1 MESDSRATV
10 LLKFDNMV
18 KKVGQ
23 LVNDNQREEIA
34 IFLIESEI
42 EERRKELE
50 AFKVKQESFA
60 LVEHELALIKS
71 IVTEEEAKFLQRK
84 QQEKDNVK
92 VVAEEKELELE
103 DKRQEL
109 KDAEQEIKEMHVRI
123 EENQLK
129 EKALQKKIDLKTEK
143 IEKILADI
151 EVENKA
157 LKELNEAVLQRAED
171 MMIIKEHEDLV
182 TQRDAKAKELA
193 KISDKQKSMQE
204 KLDQIKQM
212 IEKIG
217 EDLREARI
225 NKDRK
230 IEELQEM
237 RRKGEDMSKY
247 QDNLTIELSEL
258 ETLESEITFL
268 NYYIS
273 KAELKL
279 MQYKKAN
286 REKQANAWKNSKLM
300 ELQQEL
306 MTLPTTSYTHNAK
319 DRIDT
324 SVKSIIDKI
333 TSINTK

>member
-1 MESDSRATV
+1 MEGDSRAAV

-23 LVNDNQREEIA
+23 LINDNQREEIA

-42 EERRKELE
+42 EERRRELE
-50 AFKVKQESFA
+50 AFKAKQESFA

-71 IVTEEEAKFLQRK
+71 IVTEEEARFLQRK
-84 QQEKDNVK
+84 QQEKENVK
-92 VVAEEKELELE
+92 VVAEAREVELE
-103 DKRQEL
+103 DKREEL
-109 KDAEQEIKEMHVRI
+109 KDAEQQIKEMHVRI

-129 EKALQKKIDLKTEK
+129 EKALQKKIILKTEK
-143 IEKILADI
+143 IEKILIDI

-171 MMIIKEHEDLV
+171 VMIIKEHEDLV
-182 TQRDAKAKELA
+182 MQRDTKVKELA
-193 KISDKQKSMQE
+193 KITEKQKSMQD
-204 KLDQIKQM
+204 KLDQIKLM

-217 EDLREARI
+217 EDLKEARI

-237 RRKGEDMSKY
+237 RRKGEDMGKY
-247 QDNLTIELSEL
+247 QGSLTIELAEL

-268 NYYIS
+268 NYYVS

-286 REKQANAWKNSKLM
+286 REKQETGWKNSKLM

-306 MTLPTTSYTHNAK
+306 MTLPTNSYTHNAK
-319 DRIDT
+319 DRIDS
-324 SVKSIIDKI
+324 SVKSIMDKI
-333 TSINTK
+333 NGINTK